1 MRDPQIPEPH
11 IDPTAVIS
19 PGSHIY
25 GDVTVGAHSFVL
37 FGVVMRAEIDNITV
51 GTESNIQDNA
61 VLHCDEDL
69 PCHVGNR
76 VTIGHS
82 AVVHGAQLGNKTLI
96 GIGAKILN
104 GAVVGEGAWV
114 GAGAVLTEGSQ
125 IPPWTLAM
133 GTPARPVRDLTED
146 EVGRANDGIVH
157 YLQLAAMYREI
168 FSETD

>member
-1 MRDPQIPEPH
+1 M
-11 IDPTAVIS
+11 IS

-25 GDVTVGAHSFVL
+25 GDVRVGAHSFVL

-82 AVVHGAQLGNKTLI
+82 AVVHGARLGNKTLI

-157 YLQLAAMYREI
+157 YLQLATMYREI